1 MAVRGSQ
8 GAGEEVA
15 GNEGPLPGRVAGGTE
30 AGLDSPRGHPTPSAR
45 PFSTTHLAGRLQ
57 LMVLLPAWMPLEP
70 WKADLGPSLALPD
83 QKQGGMQPSVV

>member
-1 MAVRGSQ
+1 MRGAR
-8 GAGEEVA
+8 GPFPAGWQEA
-15 GNEGPLPGRVAGGTE
+15 QRQDWTLPKG
-30 AGLDSPRGHPTPSAR
+30 TPSAR